1 MVDKVHVAMCLRV
14 RTMPLSPC
22 KGMVRYAVAGSLCG
36 ESCAVIRGA
45 RMATIPC
52 RRKSVSDRIVVMI
65 NRQRKISMN
74 HGELFCGF
82 HELIKLM
89 FF

>member
-1 MVDKVHVAMCLRV
+1 MVHAAMCLRV
-14 RTMPLSPC
+14 RTMLLRPYIA
-22 KGMVRYAVAGSLCG
+22 MVRYAVAGSLCG

-52 RRKSVSDRIVVMI
+52 RRKIVRGKIVAMI
-65 NRQRKISMN
+65 NRQRKIPMN